1 MRRIKRIIL
10 HCSATEAG
18 KDFDVDDVRK
28 WHKQRG
34 WSDVGY
40 HFVITLDGKVQ
51 MGRSWEMIGSH
62 TQGHNSDSLGVC
74 YIGGVK
80 DGKAADTV
88 TPEQDK
94 SIRNLIAA
102 LRTIFG
108 PLSLHGHNEFAN
120 KACPSFKVNEK
131 YPELC

>member
-1 MRRIKRIIL
+1 MRRINRIIL

-18 KDFDVDDVRK
+18 INHDEDDVRR
-28 WHKQRG
+28 WHKDRG
-34 WSDVGY
+34 WADVGY

-51 MGRSWEMIGSH
+51 MGRSWEDIGSH
-62 TQGHNSDSLGVC
+62 TKGHNNDSLGVC
-74 YIGGVK
+74 YIGGMK
-80 DGKAADTV
+80 DGRPKDTV

-108 PLSLHGHNEFAN
+108 PLKLHGHNEFAN

>member
-1 MRRIKRIIL
+1 MRPIKRIIL

-80 DGKAADTV
+80 NGKAEDTV

-120 KACPSFKVNEK
+120 KACPSFKVKEK